1 MAGLKDRYIRFDWA
15 IKRLL
20 RQKANFDV
28 LDGFLTVFLNQKVK
42 VIEILESESNQQ
54 DSTDKFNRVDIKAK
68 DEKGDII
75 IVEVQNT
82 TELYYLERI
91 LYGVAKAITEHINLG
106 NSYREVKKIYSI
118 SILYFDLG
126 KGSDYLYVGQNNFIG
141 VHTKDQLQV
150 NAKEKGTIVKKS
162 PSDIF
167 PEYILVRVNEF
178 NKVAVT
184 PLEEWID
191 YLKNGEIRPDTQAPG
206 LQEARKKLQYY
217 SMNDAD
223 RLAYDKHI
231 DSVMIQN
238 DVLES
243 ARDEGLA
250 QGMAQGIEKGMA
262 QGMAQ
267 GIEKGMAQGIE
278 KGMAQGIEKGMAQGI
293 EKGMAQG
300 ALREKLFLAKKLLDK
315 GLSLQEVSELT
326 NLPVD
331 ELQEASL
338 N

>member
-1 MAGLKDRYIRFDWA
+1 MLRF
-15 IKRLL
+15 K
-20 RQKANFDV
+20 
-28 LDGFLTVFLNQKVK
+28 
-42 VIEILESESNQQ
+42 IL
-54 DSTDKFNRVDIKAK
+54 
-68 DEKGDII
+68 
-75 IVEVQNT
+75 QNSK
-82 TELYYLERI
+82 RI

-106 NSYREVKKIYSI
+106 NSYKEVKKIYSI

-262 QGMAQ
+262 QG
-267 GIEKGMAQGIE
+267 
-278 KGMAQGIEKGMAQGI
+278 IEKGMAQGI

>member
-28 LDGFLTVFLNQKVK
+28 LDGFLTVFLNHKVK

-106 NSYREVKKIYSI
+106 NSYKEVKKIYSI

-267 GIEKGMAQGIE
+267 GIEKGIAQGIE

>member
-1 MAGLKDRYIRFDWA
+1 
-15 IKRLL
+15 
-20 RQKANFDV
+20 
-28 LDGFLTVFLNQKVK
+28 
-42 VIEILESESNQQ
+42 
-54 DSTDKFNRVDIKAK
+54 
-68 DEKGDII
+68 
-75 IVEVQNT
+75 
-82 TELYYLERI
+82 
-91 LYGVAKAITEHINLG
+91 
-106 NSYREVKKIYSI
+106 
-118 SILYFDLG
+118 
-126 KGSDYLYVGQNNFIG
+126 
-141 VHTKDQLQV
+141 
-150 NAKEKGTIVKKS
+150 
-162 PSDIF
+162 
-167 PEYILVRVNEF
+167 
-178 NKVAVT
+178 
-184 PLEEWID
+184 
-191 YLKNGEIRPDTQAPG
+191 
-206 LQEARKKLQYY
+206 
-217 SMNDAD
+217 MNDAD

-250 QGMAQGIEKGMA
+250 QGI
-262 QGMAQ
+262 
-267 GIEKGMAQGIE
+267 AQGIE